1 MSRGKKV
8 GHVKPQ
14 VTIKD
19 DMMTPYYISMDE
31 NQFTVQMENSTL
43 PLGYYST
50 LEGAIKRIAKYKLL
64 DNLNQST
71 VDLTDFL
78 KAYDNVLN
86 QINNRIPV

>member
-1 MSRGKKV
+1 MARGKKV

-19 DMMTPYYISMDE
+19 DMMTPYYVSMDE
-31 NQFTVQMENSTL
+31 NQFTIQQEGSTL

-50 LEGAIKRIAKYKLL
+50 LEGAIKRIAKYKLVE
-64 DNLNQST
+64 NLNQST

>member
-1 MSRGKKV
+1 MARGKKV

-19 DMMTPYYISMDE
+19 DMITPYYVSMDE
-31 NQFTVQMENSTL
+31 NQFTVQMEGSTL

-50 LEGAIKRIAKYKLL
+50 LEGAIKRIAKYKLVE
-64 DNLNQST
+64 NLNQST
-71 VDLTDFL
+71 TDLTGFL
-78 KAYDNVLN
+78 KAYDNVLT

>member
-14 VTIKD
+14 ATIKD
-19 DMMTPYYISMDE
+19 DMITPYYISMDE
-31 NQFTVQMENSTL
+31 NQLTVQVEGSTL

-50 LEGAIKRIAKYKLL
+50 LEAAIKRIAKYKLL

>member
-1 MSRGKKV
+1 MARGKKV

-19 DMMTPYYISMDE
+19 EMISPYWVSMDE
-31 NQFTVQMENSTL
+31 NQFTVLQEGSTL

-50 LEGAIKRIAKYKLL
+50 LEGAIKRIAKYKLVE
-64 DNLNQST
+64 NLNQST

-78 KAYDNVLN
+78 KAYDNVLT

>member
-8 GHVKPQ
+8 GHVKAQ

-19 DMMTPYYISMDE
+19 DMITPYYVSMDE
-31 NQFTVQMENSTL
+31 NQFTIQMENSTL

-50 LEGAIKRIAKYKLL
+50 LEGAIKRIAKYKLVE
-64 DNLNQST
+64 NLNQST

>member
-8 GHVKPQ
+8 GHVKAQ

-19 DMMTPYYISMDE
+19 DMIAPYYVSMDE
-31 NQFTVQMENSTL
+31 NQFTVQMEGSTL

-50 LEGAIKRIAKYKLL
+50 LEVALKRIAKYKLVE
-64 DNLNQST
+64 NLNQST

-78 KAYDNVLN
+78 KAYDSVLN

>member
-1 MSRGKKV
+1 MSRGKKA

-19 DMMTPYYISMDE
+19 DMMTPYYVSMDE

-50 LEGAIKRIAKYKLL
+50 LEGAVKRIAKYKLL

-71 VDLTDFL
+71 VDLMDFL
-78 KAYDNVLN
+78 KAYDNVLT

>member
-19 DMMTPYYISMDE
+19 DMMTPYYVSMDE

-43 PLGYYST
+43 PLGYFGT
-50 LEGAIKRIAKYKLL
+50 LEGAVKRIAKYKLL

>member
-8 GHVKPQ
+8 GHVKAQ

-19 DMMTPYYISMDE
+19 DMIAPYYVSMDE
-31 NQFTVQMENSTL
+31 NQFTVQMEGSTL

-50 LEGAIKRIAKYKLL
+50 LEVALKRIAKYKLVE
-64 DNLNQST
+64 NLNQST

-78 KAYDNVLN
+78 KAYNNVLN

>member
-19 DMMTPYYISMDE
+19 DMMTPYYVSMDE

-50 LEGAIKRIAKYKLL
+50 LEGAVKRIVKYKVL

-71 VDLTDFL
+71 VDLSDFL
-78 KAYDNVLN
+78 KAYDNVLT

>member
-8 GHVKPQ
+8 GHVKAQ

-19 DMMTPYYISMDE
+19 DMIAPYYVSMDE
-31 NQFTVQMENSTL
+31 NQFTVQMEGSTL

-50 LEGAIKRIAKYKLL
+50 LEVALKRIAKYKLVE
-64 DNLNQST
+64 NLNQST
-71 VDLTDFL
+71 VNLTDFL

>member
-1 MSRGKKV
+1 MARGKKV

-19 DMMTPYYISMDE
+19 EMISPYWVSMDE
-31 NQFTVQMENSTL
+31 NQFTVQQEGSTL

-50 LEGAIKRIAKYKLL
+50 LEGAIKRIAKYKLVE
-64 DNLNQST
+64 NLNQST
-71 VDLTDFL
+71 VDLMDFL
-78 KAYDNVLN
+78 KAYDNVLT

>member
-1 MSRGKKV
+1 MARGKKV

-19 DMMTPYYISMDE
+19 EMISPYWVSMDE
-31 NQFTVQMENSTL
+31 NQFTVQQEGSTL

-50 LEGAIKRIAKYKLL
+50 LEGAIKRIAKYKLVE
-64 DNLNQST
+64 NLNQST

-78 KAYDNVLN
+78 KAYDNVLT

>member
-8 GHVKPQ
+8 GHVKAQ

-19 DMMTPYYISMDE
+19 DMIAPYYISMDE
-31 NQFTVQMENSTL
+31 NQFTVQMEGSTL

-50 LEGAIKRIAKYKLL
+50 LEVALKRIAKYKLVE
-64 DNLNQST
+64 NLNQST

>member
-8 GHVKPQ
+8 GHVKAQ
-14 VTIKD
+14 VTIQD
-19 DMMTPYYISMDE
+19 DMIAPYYVSMDE
-31 NQFTVQMENSTL
+31 NQFTIQMENSTL

-50 LEGAIKRIAKYKLL
+50 LEGAIKRIAKYKLVE
-64 DNLNQST
+64 NLNQST

>member
-8 GHVKPQ
+8 GHVKAQ

-19 DMMTPYYISMDE
+19 DMIAPYYISMDE
-31 NQFTVQMENSTL
+31 NQFTVQIEGSTL

-50 LEGAIKRIAKYKLL
+50 LEVALKRIAKYKLVE
-64 DNLNQST
+64 NLNQST

>member
-1 MSRGKKV
+1 MSRGKKA

-19 DMMTPYYISMDE
+19 DMMTPYYVSMDE

-50 LEGAIKRIAKYKLL
+50 LEGAVKRIAKYKLL

-78 KAYDNVLN
+78 KAYDNVLT

>member
-1 MSRGKKV
+1 MARGKKV

-19 DMMTPYYISMDE
+19 EMLSPYYVSMDE
-31 NQFTVQMENSTL
+31 NQFTIQQEGSTL
-43 PLGYYST
+43 PLGYYSS
-50 LEGAIKRIAKYKLL
+50 LEGAIKRIAKYKLVE
-64 DNLNQST
+64 NLNQST

>member
-19 DMMTPYYISMDE
+19 DMMTPYYVSMDE

-50 LEGAIKRIAKYKLL
+50 LEGAVKRIAKYKLL

-78 KAYDNVLN
+78 KAYDNVLT

>member
-1 MSRGKKV
+1 MARGKKV

-19 DMMTPYYISMDE
+19 EMITPYYVSMDE
-31 NQFTVQMENSTL
+31 NQFTIQQEGSTL

-50 LEGAIKRIAKYKLL
+50 LEGAIKRIAKYKLVE
-64 DNLNQST
+64 NLNQST

-78 KAYDNVLN
+78 KAYDNVLT
-86 QINNRIPV
+86 QINNRITV

>member
-1 MSRGKKV
+1 MARGKKV

-43 PLGYYST
+43 PLGYFST
-50 LEGAIKRIAKYKLL
+50 LEGAVKRIAKYKLL

-71 VDLTDFL
+71 IDLTDFL

>member
-1 MSRGKKV
+1 MARGKKV

-19 DMMTPYYISMDE
+19 EMMTPYYVSMDE
-31 NQFTVQMENSTL
+31 NQFTIQQEGSTL
-43 PLGYYST
+43 PLGYYSS
-50 LEGAIKRIAKYKLL
+50 LEGAIKRIAKYKLVE
-64 DNLNQST
+64 NLNQST

>member
-1 MSRGKKV
+1 MARGKKV

-19 DMMTPYYISMDE
+19 EMLSPYWVSMDE
-31 NQFTVQMENSTL
+31 NQFTIQQEGSTL

-50 LEGAIKRIAKYKLL
+50 LEGAIKRIAKYKLVE
-64 DNLNQST
+64 NLNQST

-78 KAYDNVLN
+78 KAYDNVLT

>member
-1 MSRGKKV
+1 MTRGKKV

-19 DMMTPYYISMDE
+19 EMISPYWVSMDE
-31 NQFTVQMENSTL
+31 NQFTVLQEGSTL

-50 LEGAIKRIAKYKLL
+50 LEGAIKRIAKYKLVE
-64 DNLNQST
+64 NLNQST
-71 VDLTDFL
+71 TDLTGFL
-78 KAYDNVLN
+78 KAYDNVLT

>member
-1 MSRGKKV
+1 MARGKKV

-19 DMMTPYYISMDE
+19 EMMTPYYVSMDE
-31 NQFTVQMENSTL
+31 NQFTIQQEGSTL

-50 LEGAIKRIAKYKLL
+50 LEGAIKRIAKYKLVE
-64 DNLNQST
+64 NLNQST

>member
-1 MSRGKKV
+1 MARGKKV

-19 DMMTPYYISMDE
+19 EMITPYYVSMDE
-31 NQFTVQMENSTL
+31 NQFTVQVEGSTL

-50 LEGAIKRIAKYKLL
+50 LEGAIRRIAKYKLVE
-64 DNLNQST
+64 NLNQST
-71 VDLTDFL
+71 VDLMDFL
-78 KAYDNVLN
+78 KAYDNVLT

>member
-1 MSRGKKV
+1 MARGKKV

-19 DMMTPYYISMDE
+19 DMIAPYYVSMDE
-31 NQFTVQMENSTL
+31 NQFTVQQEGSTL

-50 LEGAIKRIAKYKLL
+50 LEGAIKRIAKYKLVE
-64 DNLNQST
+64 NLNQST

-78 KAYDNVLN
+78 KAYDNVLT

>member
-19 DMMTPYYISMDE
+19 DMMIPYYVSMDE

-50 LEGAIKRIAKYKLL
+50 LEGAVKRIVKYKVL

-71 VDLTDFL
+71 VDLSDFL
-78 KAYDNVLN
+78 KAYDNVLT

>member
-1 MSRGKKV
+1 MARGKKV

-19 DMMTPYYISMDE
+19 EMISPYWVSMDE
-31 NQFTVQMENSTL
+31 NQFTVLQEGSTL

-50 LEGAIKRIAKYKLL
+50 LEGAIKRIAKYKLVE
-64 DNLNQST
+64 NLNQST
-71 VDLTDFL
+71 VDLMDFL
-78 KAYDNVLN
+78 KAYDNVLT